1 MKIKNVND
9 VLPPVTPLTPRTSG
23 SAKET
28 GQAPVASSEVT
39 LSSLSAKVAEA
50 TNGIKAADGAFD
62 AGRVAAVR
70 QRLDEG
76 NYVIDAGK
84 IADAVIAQM
93 ALSARPALQ

>member
-1 MKIKNVND
+1 MKIKNFND
-9 VLPPVTPLTPRTSG
+9 VPPPVTPTASRTPG

-50 TNGIKAADGAFD
+50 ANGIKAADGAFD
-62 AGRVAAVR
+62 AGRVAEVR
-70 QRLDEG
+70 QRLGEG
-76 NYVIDAGK
+76 KYVIDAGK